1 LRTRLMIDGRKVELN
16 EFTQRFL
23 ANILMGAVSS
33 LKGVKP
39 SWKRLQIELEMGP
52 RG

>member
-1 LRTRLMIDGRKVELN
+1 MIDGRKVELN

-39 SWKRLQIELEMGP
+39 GWKRLQIELEMSP